1 MPHYPTTSHNP
12 RNVLDEAP
20 SCQSPRWPAYLS
32 TYDEATH
39 ANQFSDTP
47 QRPSLF
53 PPQQG
58 RFLSTGARGVKTQC
72 SVISEAARSNRQAL
86 QASAPAP
93 VGRLSPSKNTASHI
107 EKMDT
112 FGDAICSSIAC
123 LPPYAC
129 FRFDPAWSLRVLRG
143 KRKAPALLLISSR
156 RDCLTG
162 PRTFSQSNKNP
173 LLNQTQVQPE
183 RASVILQ
190 GKDFLFLCVF
200 ATHNRM
206 TQKKDS
212 KSAPFALLVAL
223 FAILIP
229 DQLKGERRKKREFV
243 DTRAPPRLIL

>member
-12 RNVLDEAP
+12 SNVLDEAP

-47 QRPSLF
+47 QRPWLF

-72 SVISEAARSNRQAL
+72 SVISEAARSNCQAL

-93 VGRLSPSKNTASHI
+93 VGRLSPSKNTASHF

-156 RDCLTG
+156 RDCLT
-162 PRTFSQSNKNP
+162 FSQSNKN
-173 LLNQTQVQPE
+173 LLLSQTQVPAIYLQPE
-183 RASVILQ
+183 RATVILQ
-190 GKDFLFLCVF
+190 GKEFLFLCVL

-212 KSAPFALLVAL
+212 KSASFALLVAL

-229 DQLKGERRKKREFV
+229 DQLKG
-243 DTRAPPRLIL
+243 